1 MRFARPSRNIRRVPV
16 QGRVKIPS
24 QSFFQIG
31 MKEYVA
37 RKCAPKTAEAYSQ
50 WGQYAIAKF
59 GDMRLQDLPA
69 KPLVIEIAL
78 NELLD
83 NGGRIDRK
91 EYNGHSKR
99 PSSGSSSKRIHPRY

>member
-1 MRFARPSRNIRRVPV
+1 
-16 QGRVKIPS
+16 
-24 QSFFQIG
+24 

-91 EYNGHSKR
+91 NTMGIQKGHQVEAHRNESTPDIRKC
-99 PSSGSSSKRIHPRY
+99 